1 MNSTKM
7 RVVRGFVWICG
18 ALFMTAAQAATTI
31 NFEGIGTPMTNS
43 PGSAVPSGA
52 QLGNQYQATLGP
64 VFKSGSAFVALVD
77 LGGGT
82 TSPTTG
88 IGGTSAGNLSY
99 GTPFEIQF
107 FLPGTSTPAATDS
120 VSLQLDTIP
129 LGSGTVTMQA
139 FNLSGA
145 LLGAITVTDIG
156 PPPSAPLALNIPG
169 IHRIVVS
176 ETSATVAFDD
186 LTFNPLTDATVP
198 IVPTLS
204 DYALLGL
211 MLLIALIAAMPRH
224 RRSGSL

>member
-1 MNSTKM
+1 MNLNGM
-7 RVVRGFVWICG
+7 RAVWGFAWICG
-18 ALFMTAAQAATTI
+18 VLFVTAAQAATTI
-31 NFEGIGTPMTNS
+31 NFESIGSPMTNS

-64 VFKSGSAFVALVD
+64 VFKSGSAFVALVN
-77 LGGGT
+77 LGSGT

-107 FLPGTSTPAATDS
+107 FLPGTSTPAATDA

-145 LLGAITVTDIG
+145 LLGTITVTDIG

-186 LTFNPLTDATVP
+186 LTFNPLTEATATS
-198 IVPTLS
+198 VPTLS
-204 DYALLGL
+204 EYALLGL
-211 MLLIALIAAMPRH
+211 ILLIALVAAMPRQ
-224 RRSGSL
+224 RRSVRS

>member
-1 MNSTKM
+1 MSATGM
-7 RVVRGFVWICG
+7 RIVRGFAWIWCV
-18 ALFMTAAQAATTI
+18 LFVTAAQAATTI
-31 NFEGIGTPMTNS
+31 NFEGLGTPMTNS
-43 PGSAVPSGA
+43 PGSVVPSGA
-52 QLGNQYQATLGP
+52 QLSNQYQATLGP
-64 VFKSGSAFVALVD
+64 VFKSGSAFVALVN

-99 GTPFEIQF
+99 GNPFEIQF
-107 FLPGTSTPAATDS
+107 YLPGTSTPAATDS

-139 FNLSGA
+139 FNLSGT
-145 LLGAITVTDIG
+145 LLGTITVTDIG

-169 IHRIVVS
+169 IHRIVIS

-186 LTFNPLTDATVP
+186 LTFNALSEATVP
-198 IVPTLS
+198 TVPTLS

-224 RRSGSL
+224 RRSGNF